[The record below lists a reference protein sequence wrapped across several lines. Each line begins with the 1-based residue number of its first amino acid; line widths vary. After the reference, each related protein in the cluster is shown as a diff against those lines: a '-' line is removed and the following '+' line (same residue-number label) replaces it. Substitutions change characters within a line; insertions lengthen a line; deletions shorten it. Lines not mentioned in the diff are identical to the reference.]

1 MVIRGNV
8 GSDITANIT
17 ANEEVFGSPEVRKTE
32 VQSLQ
37 EEVVEV
43 SAFLATNQP
52 V

>member
-37 EEVVEV
+37 EEVEV